1 MFSFPLLKGDTRT
14 ALNEPNTI
22 VLTESTALKYF
33 GNEDPIGKT
42 IQFNGNQ
49 NLQVTGILKDL
60 PVNSQ
65 LQFGMLISFATL
77 EEQEKGNLYNDGNAW
92 GWYNFF
98 TYILLKPQADADAFA
113 AKLPAFTQ
121 KYFGEDMR
129 KKNYGLEL
137 ILQPLQDIHLNNT
150 VSYEVESTGN
160 RQAIYFLAIIA
171 LFIIAIAW
179 VNYINLSTAKA
190 AERAKEVGIRK
201 VVGSTRPQLIGQ
213 FLLESVLINLLAA
226 TVAVFLA
233 YLLMPFFHTLIGKA
247 IPFTFWHDK
256 QFLLYMGLMLV
267 CGMLAS
273 AFYPAFVLSS
283 FKPVR
288 VLKGNTTSGI
298 RGVWLRKGLV
308 VMQFAASITLIIG
321 TLVVY
326 RQLGFMQEQEL
337 GLNVDQTLV
346 IRAPTIQDTTYTN
359 GKFSFKTEVLRH
371 PGVRSATFSNQVPGE
386 EITNTNSG
394 VHRKGGEI
402 KAGNYSLLWIDTDF
416 IPAYELQLLAG
427 RNFSEQFSTDKQA
440 VLLNETALRSL
451 GFSSPEEALN
461 QVILVR
467 GQEKTVVGV
476 VKDYHQRSLRNSH
489 EPIIF
494 MGDQRNSDY
503 FSLKIDPANIRQTIE
518 ATKADYEARFPGNP
532 FEYFFLDEYFNRQ
545 YQADQQ
551 FGQAFAFFAGLAI
564 FVACLGLFGLASFTT
579 GQRTK
584 EIGVRKVLGASVR
597 DILLLLS
604 TDFMRLVLVAFV
616 AALPVAWYIMH
627 QWLQTYA
634 FRTGLPWWLFI
645 GAGVFVLLVAL
656 LTVSFQSI
664 KAALSN
670 PVKSLRNE

>member
-1 MFSFPLLKGDTRT
+1 
-14 ALNEPNTI
+14 
-22 VLTESTALKYF
+22 
-33 GNEDPIGKT
+33 
-42 IQFNGNQ
+42 
-49 NLQVTGILKDL
+49 
-60 PVNSQ
+60 
-65 LQFGMLISFATL
+65 
-77 EEQEKGNLYNDGNAW
+77 
-92 GWYNFF
+92 
-98 TYILLKPQADADAFA
+98 
-113 AKLPAFTQ
+113 
-121 KYFGEDMR
+121 
-129 KKNYGLEL
+129 
-137 ILQPLQDIHLNNT
+137 
-150 VSYEVESTGN
+150 
-160 RQAIYFLAIIA
+160 
-171 LFIIAIAW
+171 
-179 VNYINLSTAKA
+179 
-190 AERAKEVGIRK
+190 
-201 VVGSTRPQLIGQ
+201 
-213 FLLESVLINLLAA
+213 
-226 TVAVFLA
+226 
-233 YLLMPFFHTLIGKA
+233 
-247 IPFTFWHDK
+247 
-256 QFLLYMGLMLV
+256 
-267 CGMLAS
+267 
-273 AFYPAFVLSS
+273 
-283 FKPVR
+283 
-288 VLKGNTTSGI
+288 
-298 RGVWLRKGLV
+298 
-308 VMQFAASITLIIG
+308 
-321 TLVVY
+321 
-326 RQLGFMQEQEL
+326 
-337 GLNVDQTLV
+337 
-346 IRAPTIQDTTYTN
+346 
-359 GKFSFKTEVLRH
+359 
-371 PGVRSATFSNQVPGE
+371 
-386 EITNTNSG
+386 
-394 VHRKGGEI
+394 
-402 KAGNYSLLWIDTDF
+402 
-416 IPAYELQLLAG
+416 
-427 RNFSEQFSTDKQA
+427 
-440 VLLNETALRSL
+440 
-451 GFSSPEEALN
+451 
-461 QVILVR
+461 VR